1 MTATPTSAAI
11 AKMIEHSLL
20 HPTLT
25 EQELRTGCEIARKY
39 HVANCCVKPCHVG
52 LAKQLLAG
60 SDVAVCAVIGFPH
73 GNSTIDIKVAEAQQ
87 VIRDG
92 ATEVDMVINIAKAI
106 EGDWAYL
113 EKEIGALQ
121 AACIKAKAIL
131 KVIFETD
138 YLNDAQIIK
147 LCELCSKV
155 GVAFV
160 KTSTGYNYVK
170 QADGKMDY
178 AGATLRVLELM
189 RKHSAPQVQVKAA
202 GKVRGVDG
210 FLRVRALGITR
221 VGTAQTAALMEEARV
236 QLDGAAPGTT
246 IKTEQAGY

>member
-1 MTATPTSAAI
+1 MNNPTSKEL

-25 EQELRTGCEIARKY
+25 EQQLREGCAVARTY
-39 HVANCCVKPCHVG
+39 DVANCCVKPCHVA
-52 LAKQLLAG
+52 LTKQLLAG

-73 GNSTIDIKVAEAQQ
+73 GNSTLEIKCAEAQQ

-113 EKEIGALQ
+113 EQEIGALQ
-121 AACIKAKAIL
+121 STCVSGNAIL

-138 YLNDAQIIK
+138 YLTDAHIIT
-147 LCELCSKV
+147 LCELCSKI

-170 QADGKMDY
+170 QADGTLDY
-178 AGATLRVLELM
+178 AGATLHVLELM
-189 RKHSAPQVQVKAA
+189 RAHSAPHVQVKAA

-210 FLRVRALGITR
+210 FLRVRALGVTR
-221 VGTAQTAALMEEARV
+221 VGTAQTAALVEEARV
-236 QLDGAAPGTT
+236 TLDGAAPAH
-246 IKTEQAGY
+246 ISSAQPAGY